1 MKVSWTNLF
10 KVVVPL
16 VVFTEVGMASPLLNK
31 LENSLEID
39 YQYTCDS
46 IVETIINTSEKR
58 LRNINYSIVQI
69 LNRKKI
75 SISESDVECLGTAI
89 TNNGKTV
96 GLEYGAFKDSQ
107 NDWLIQWK
115 LK

>member
-1 MKVSWTNLF
+1 MKASWTNLF
-10 KVVVPL
+10 KAVVIFVG
-16 VVFTEVGMASPLLNK
+16 FTNVGMASPLINK
-31 LENSLEID
+31 LEKSLEID

-46 IVETIINTSEKR
+46 ILETIITTSEKR
-58 LRNINYSIVQI
+58 LNNNNYSIVQI
-69 LNRKKI
+69 LNRKQI
-75 SISESDVECLGTAI
+75 SISESDVQCLGTAI

-115 LK
+115 IK